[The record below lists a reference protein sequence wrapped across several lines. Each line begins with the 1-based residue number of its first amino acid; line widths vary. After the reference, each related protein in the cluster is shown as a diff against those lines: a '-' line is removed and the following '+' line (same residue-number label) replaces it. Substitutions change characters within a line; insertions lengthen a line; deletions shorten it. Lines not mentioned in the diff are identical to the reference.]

1 MTKSLSNKGIFI
13 VFEGVEG
20 SGKSTQCC
28 LLTHQLEREGI
39 NFLHLREPGDTG
51 TGEKIREWLR
61 TSSELDGYSELF
73 LLSASRRALVK
84 NKIIPALTNGQV
96 VVLDRYIYST
106 LAYQGFGRGINIQQI
121 NYVNMMATEGLSPD
135 ITFLLDI
142 NPKNSFQRKP
152 KGTLDR
158 WELENIDFYTKVRNG
173 YLKISGEDTNLWRV
187 INADKPKES
196 ISEEVWEIVRSHLRR
211 KLFSD

>member
-1 MTKSLSNKGIFI
+1 
-13 VFEGVEG
+13 
-20 SGKSTQCC
+20 
-28 LLTHQLEREGI
+28 QLEREGI

-158 WELENIDFYTKVRNG
+158 WELENIDFHKKVRNG